1 MCDFSCSY
9 ALRTAIDNDDLG
21 FTLKERRSSRHPA
34 VKVTDTDF
42 ADDIALLSNS
52 LVDAQLLLNRV
63 EQAAKE
69 VGLHINATKTEFMT
83 YNVDGVLNTLDNK
96 QLKNVDDFQYLGSWI
111 DRSSRDIEI
120 RKAKAWSALS
130 KMESIWKSDLP
141 RNIKVEFFRATV
153 ESVLLYGGE
162 TWTLTKSLE
171 QRLDGCYTRLLRA
184 ALNISWRQHTT
195 NKELYGD
202 LPRVSTTLR
211 ERRLRFS
218 GHCWRSKAEVIPKLL
233 FWQPTQGR

>member
-1 MCDFSCSY
+1 MVSF
-9 ALRTAIDNDDLG
+9 
-21 FTLKERRSSRHPA
+21 
-34 VKVTDTDF
+34 
-42 ADDIALLSNS
+42 
-52 LVDAQLLLNRV
+52 V
-63 EQAAKE
+63 EN
-69 VGLHINATKTEFMT
+69 GIHL
-83 YNVDGVLNTLDNK
+83 
-96 QLKNVDDFQYLGSWI
+96 
-111 DRSSRDIEI
+111 
-120 RKAKAWSALS
+120 
-130 KMESIWKSDLP
+130 IWKSDLP

-233 FWQPTQGR
+233 FWQPTQGRRSRGRPAQTYIDQMERDTGLLRTEIPTVMEDRKEWKDLILNVRARSIE